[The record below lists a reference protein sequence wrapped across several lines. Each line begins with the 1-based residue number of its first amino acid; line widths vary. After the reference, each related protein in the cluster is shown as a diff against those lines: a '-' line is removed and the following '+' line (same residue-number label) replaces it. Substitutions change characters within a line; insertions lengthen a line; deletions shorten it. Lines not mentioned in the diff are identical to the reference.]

1 MAGGDITVNIPKLKG
16 KGDYKLWRIKI
27 LSVLDKENV
36 SSILDSEFV
45 KSAIPI

>member
-1 MAGGDITVNIPKLKG
+1 MAGDDAIVNIFKLKS

-36 SSILDSEFV
+36 SSILDGEFV
-45 KSAIPI
+45 KSAVPV